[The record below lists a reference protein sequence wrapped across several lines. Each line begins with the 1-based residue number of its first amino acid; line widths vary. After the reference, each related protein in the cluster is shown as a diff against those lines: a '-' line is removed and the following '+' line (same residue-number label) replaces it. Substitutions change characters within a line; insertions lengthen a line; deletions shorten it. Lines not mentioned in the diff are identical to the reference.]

1 MADKTPL
8 RAVFNDSS
16 IATGLAEFQSGDT
29 IPVTHGGTGLSSLG
43 SALQV
48 LRVNSAGNALEF
60 AAAAGSQNVFST
72 IAVAGQSD
80 VVADASTD
88 TLTIAAGTGMTITT
102 TAGTD
107 TVTFATS
114 AITSVAADTSPQLGG
129 NLDVNGNSIVSASN
143 GNISITPNGSG
154 KIILDGLSFPTSDG
168 SADQVLKTDGSGNLS
183 FATVSGGGS
192 GIASLAADSSPQLG
206 GDLDVNGND
215 IVSVS
220 NGNINLLPNGSGK
233 VI

>member
-72 IAVAGQSD
+72 ISVAGQSD

-154 KIILDGLSFPTSDG
+154 KIVLDG
-168 SADQVLKTDGSGNLS
+168 
-183 FATVSGGGS
+183 
-192 GIASLAADSSPQLG
+192 
-206 GDLDVNGND
+206 
-215 IVSVS
+215 
-220 NGNINLLPNGSGK
+220 
-233 VI
+233 

>member
-60 AAAAGSQNVFST
+60 AAAAGTQNVFST
-72 IAVAGQSD
+72 ISVAGQSN
-80 VVADASTD
+80 VVADATTD

-107 TVTFATS
+107 TITFATS

-143 GNISITPNGSG
+143 GDITIAPNGSG
-154 KIILDGLSFPTSDG
+154 E
-168 SADQVLKTDGSGNLS
+168 
-183 FATVSGGGS
+183 
-192 GIASLAADSSPQLG
+192 
-206 GDLDVNGND
+206 
-215 IVSVS
+215 
-220 NGNINLLPNGSGK
+220 INLNGTVNTDNLTIDFGS
-233 VI
+233 VA

>member
-88 TLTIAAGTGMTITT
+88 TLTIAAGTGMT
-102 TAGTD
+102 
-107 TVTFATS
+107 
-114 AITSVAADTSPQLGG
+114 
-129 NLDVNGNSIVSASN
+129 
-143 GNISITPNGSG
+143 
-154 KIILDGLSFPTSDG
+154 LS
-168 SADQVLKTDGSGNLS
+168 L
-183 FATVSGGGS
+183 
-192 GIASLAADSSPQLG
+192 IH
-206 GDLDVNGND
+206 
-215 IVSVS
+215 I
-220 NGNINLLPNGSGK
+220 
-233 VI
+233 